1 MHQAVLHIVPPQD
14 IRREDPLDR
23 SLSSGQRP
31 PFHFRWF
38 GFGGLVPLRLLS
50 GLFLSLLVSPSWAFP
65 FVNQDG
71 KRVELTSHLVD
82 GKQTVVFF
90 HAPWSKTSA
99 RYQVELTEW
108 EKRQSKVGILGV
120 QVKNLESPVA
130 KQYSVTAVPS
140 FLIYNAKGELTHSGQ
155 SALAEVL
162 TMMAVR

>member
-1 MHQAVLHIVPPQD
+1 MM
-14 IRREDPLDR
+14 
-23 SLSSGQRP
+23 
-31 PFHFRWF
+31 
-38 GFGGLVPLRLLS
+38 GLLLV
-50 GLFLSLLVSPSWAFP
+50 LLVSPSWAFP

-71 KRVELTSHLVD
+71 KRVELASHLVE
-82 GKQTVVFF
+82 GKDTVVFF

-140 FLIYNAKGELTHSGQ
+140 FLIYNEKGELTHSGQ
-155 SALAEVL
+155 SALTEVL
-162 TMMAVR
+162 NLMKTR